1 MPRTC
6 SRMKVSASPKPAS
19 GPVRGLTWP
28 ILIARDWA
36 WAGMPRNTAV
46 AATAPRPA
54 LTRVRRE
61 SGRDDESFM
70 YTSLDFSRVG
80 FARLLQMLQHA
91 RAQRRL
97 LLGGP
102 FAETLA
108 ALEAELAAGHQLVEI
123 GRGPGRAVDR
133 GQHRLVDRK
142 REIRAD
148 HVGVLQRAQ
157 HREP

>member
-28 ILIARDWA
+28 ILIARDCA
-36 WAGMPRNTAV
+36 FAGMTRNTAG

-54 LTRVRRE
+54 LTSVRRE
-61 SGRDDESFM
+61 SGRDDESFIN
-70 YTSLDFSRVG
+70 TSLDFSGVA
-80 FARLLQMLQHA
+80 FARLFQMLQHA
-91 RAQRRL
+91 RPQRRL

-108 ALEAELAAGHQLVEI
+108 AFEAEPAARHQFVEI
-123 GRGPGRAVDR
+123 ERGPGRAVDR
-133 GQHRLVDRK
+133 GQHRLVDR
-142 REIRAD
+142 E
-148 HVGVLQRAQ
+148 
-157 HREP
+157 